1 MSILTLLK
9 TEEQALVATL
19 KADGK
24 AVEQWAMSEADK
36 LLAWVGQQ
44 PGLGTLIG
52 AGIDIMKNDT
62 SGLTGA
68 QKLEKVAL
76 SAVPYIVS
84 VLSAGQSALPIIETD
99 IVNLARAAVQKF
111 WNDGTQN
118 ASFGSIVTALGL

>member
-24 AVEQWAMSEADK
+24 AVEQWALSEADK